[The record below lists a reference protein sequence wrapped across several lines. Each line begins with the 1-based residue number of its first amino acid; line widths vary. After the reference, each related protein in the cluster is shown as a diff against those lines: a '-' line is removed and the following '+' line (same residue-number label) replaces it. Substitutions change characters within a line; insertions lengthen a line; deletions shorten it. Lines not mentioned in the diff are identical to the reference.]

1 MPKDTFLNLPEDK
14 RRLIEYVALDEFAEF
29 GFDNASINR
38 IVTAAGIAKGSF
50 YQYFEDKADLFKHI
64 LVVVE
69 QKKAE
74 YISPV
79 MLNPADH
86 DFFTLLEELY
96 RSGLVFAKDHPKV
109 SKIGF
114 EVYKN
119 QTNPLFEEIFKES
132 RRLGYAFYVS
142 LLDMGITRREIDPEI
157 DKPFIIHMLMQL
169 QLASIDFYLQNNEQ
183 GLWDD
188 DIMPTIHLM
197 INFIKNGIQ
206 RQK

>member
-1 MPKDTFLNLPEDK
+1 MPKDTFLNLPEEK
-14 RRLIEYVALDEFAEF
+14 RRLIEDVALDEFAEY
-29 GFDNASINR
+29 GFDKASINR
-38 IVTAAGIAKGSF
+38 IVKTAGIAKGSF

-74 YISPV
+74 YISP
-79 MLNPADH
+79 MILNPADH

-96 RSGLVFAKDHPKV
+96 RSGLVFAEDHPKV

-114 EVYKN
+114 EVYNN
-119 QTNPLFEEIFKES
+119 QTNPLFEEIFQES

-142 LLDMGITRREIDPEI
+142 LLDMGITRGEIDPEI
-157 DKPFIIHMLMQL
+157 DKPFTIHMLMQL

-188 DIMPTIHLM
+188 NIMPTIHLM

>member
-1 MPKDTFLNLPEDK
+1 MPKDTFLNLPEEK
-14 RRLIEYVALDEFAEF
+14 RRLIEDVALDEFAEY
-29 GFDNASINR
+29 GFDKASINR
-38 IVTAAGIAKGSF
+38 IVKTAGIAKGSF

-74 YISPV
+74 YISP
-79 MLNPADH
+79 MILNPADH

-96 RSGLVFAKDHPKV
+96 RSGLVFAEDHPKV

-114 EVYKN
+114 EVYNN
-119 QTNPLFEEIFKES
+119 QTNPLFEEIFQES

-142 LLDMGITRREIDPEI
+142 LLDMGITRGEIDPEI
-157 DKPFIIHMLMQL
+157 DKPFTIHMLMQL

-188 DIMPTIHLM
+188 NIMPTIHLM

-206 RQK
+206 RQ